1 MPLRPGRAP
10 ARSGAARPKKAQME
24 KQEKPMGK
32 SLSSDSA
39 RARSQK
45 QQKEAWRHAAPC
57 SAGRA
62 GAHPGAE
69 RLGLYRFRGSHLS
82 HLVGAGMRGYDLP
95 TIVKLLEVHGGITD
109 YLLLGTWE
117 RDRPPGESQCEVW
130 LK

>member
-1 MPLRPGRAP
+1 MPLRPVARCKWKNRRNQWERASAP
-10 ARSGAARPKKAQME
+10 IAQERVHRSSKKKRGDMQRP
-24 KQEKPMGK
+24 
-32 SLSSDSA
+32 
-39 RARSQK
+39 
-45 QQKEAWRHAAPC
+45 C
-57 SAGRA
+57 A
-62 GAHPGAE
+62 GAHPAPS